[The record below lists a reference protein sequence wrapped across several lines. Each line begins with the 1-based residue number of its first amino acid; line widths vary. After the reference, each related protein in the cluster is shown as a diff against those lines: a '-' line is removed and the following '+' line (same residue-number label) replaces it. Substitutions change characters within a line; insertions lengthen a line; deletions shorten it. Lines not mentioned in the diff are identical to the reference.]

1 MTKDL
6 SDTYAAFK
14 ILYCSLYERGYRCLG
29 ARTTSQISADGVSA
43 SKQDLEN
50 TEERAGRRQ
59 DKENAMERMW
69 KLGYM

>member
-14 ILYCSLYERGYRCLG
+14 ILYRSLYERGYRSLG

-50 TEERAGRRQ
+50 TEERAAEGGRTKRRQ
-59 DKENAMERMW
+59 WR
-69 KLGYM
+69 GCGS